1 MSNNHLLF
9 HEQWNLLKYIFDE
22 DIVLDTNEK
31 IKLYSIVYNMC
42 WARSPNN
49 HTIEL
54 YDNVIIEIQKVKNK
68 ERLRRYNNLGSHET
82 FKKLRKTILFI
93 FKPLD
98 IYIEH
103 HKGIHLQEMFEFNT
117 VIEI

>member
-1 MSNNHLLF
+1 
-9 HEQWNLLKYIFDE
+9 
-22 DIVLDTNEK
+22 
-31 IKLYSIVYNMC
+31 MC